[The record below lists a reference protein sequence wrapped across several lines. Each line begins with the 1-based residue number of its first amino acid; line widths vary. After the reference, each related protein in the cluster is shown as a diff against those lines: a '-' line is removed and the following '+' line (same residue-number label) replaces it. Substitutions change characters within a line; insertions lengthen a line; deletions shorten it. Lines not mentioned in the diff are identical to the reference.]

1 MKLIKTYAKPK
12 TLSMTCN
19 TKSEFLDR
27 SVQNYVFTFEV
38 HSTLSQQ
45 TPCTFKLASHGK
57 CMDAHL
63 HNVYAYAQT
72 YILAYIHTHFY
83 IIHIYI
89 QYTRPT
95 YIHTYIQLY
104 KHTYTHTYI
113 QLLKTYFLSGLSWE
127 RL

>member
-83 IIHIYI
+83 IIHIYTV
-89 QYTRPT
+89 YTT
-95 YIHTYIQLY
+95 YIHSYIYTTLQAYIHTYI
-104 KHTYTHTYI
+104 HTAP
-113 QLLKTYFLSGLSWE
+113 
-127 RL
+127 